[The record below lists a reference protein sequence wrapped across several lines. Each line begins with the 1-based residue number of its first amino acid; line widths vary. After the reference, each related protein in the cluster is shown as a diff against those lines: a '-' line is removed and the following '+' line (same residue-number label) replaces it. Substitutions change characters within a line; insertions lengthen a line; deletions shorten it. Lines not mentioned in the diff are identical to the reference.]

1 MKLFDILKKAGS
13 IALRT
18 IVPISGPII
27 DTVNAFL
34 PEDKKLLSDATGDQ
48 ISSVV
53 DTLPPIQQAQLLSK
67 EYDVEI
73 AEINSWTQIQGSLA
87 EADKVG
93 ASTRPQISM
102 MMAKTMCFVIILFV
116 SVWTVVLVRSDP
128 SVADVAG
135 SWTLMLTVLGV
146 PAALLRAYF
155 GMRSKEKKSRYNVAT
170 GQPAQSNI
178 ITDVLKLIR
187 R

>member
-34 PEDKKLLSDATGDQ
+34 PGDKKLPLDATGEQ
-48 ISSVV
+48 VNRAV
-53 DTLPPIQQAQLLSK
+53 DTLSPEQQAQLLSK

-73 AEINSWTQIQGSLA
+73 AEITSWTQIQSSLA
-87 EADKVG
+87 EADKAG
-93 ASTRPQISM
+93 ASTRPDIAKMMAWVVCYAEIIAISM
-102 MMAKTMCFVIILFV
+102 WGYAVIKNQVSLENSWPLIVAILA
-116 SVWTVVLVRSDP
+116 TP
-128 SVADVAG
+128 
-135 SWTLMLTVLGV
+135 T
-146 PAALLRAYF
+146 ALLRAYF
-155 GMRSKEKKSRYNVAT
+155 GMRSKEKKSRYNAAI

-187 R
+187 G